1 MSTIGQRIKILRIES
16 KLTQEQFGNI
26 FGIVKSTVSMYE
38 NDNSTP
44 DTEML
49 KKLSKFFNVSID
61 YLLGLTDI
69 REPAEEL
76 IKKGEVSVKP
86 PSDIEKIYESL
97 PAEEKEMFEDYA
109 QYLETRA
116 KLSGKDRE
124 ISITSE
130 VTENKKAN

>member
-97 PAEEKEMFEDYA
+97 PAEEKKLFKDYA
-109 QYLETRA
+109 EFLETRA
-116 KLSGKDRE
+116 KLNGKDK
-124 ISITSE
+124 
-130 VTENKKAN
+130 ENSATLETIEEKKAN